1 MQDIWSHQDHV
12 SNSFPIFSLEHDLAT
27 NITCIL
33 TKFIYVSVLLKYEKI
48 QFLQYE
54 SHFQLY
60 FWAAFEHPWEF

>member
-33 TKFIYVSVLLKYEKI
+33 TKFIYPNYPKEIRDYARDTMGKI
-48 QFLQYE
+48 SNL
-54 SHFQLY
+54 
-60 FWAAFEHPWEF
+60 